1 MIYYSGHRLL
11 LVVIY
16 PKPNRA
22 TKESTSLKII
32 IILVA
37 HPKGVSE
44 YRPHKIRSLQDMG
57 QANDYSLLFSSD

>member
-37 HPKGVSE
+37 HPKGALSIFHIKLAVV
-44 YRPHKIRSLQDMG
+44 QDMG

>member
-11 LVVIY
+11 LDVIY
-16 PKPNRA
+16 RA

-57 QANDYSLLFSSD
+57 QANDYSQLFSSD